1 MKQHSRMDTQF
12 SSQLGSGSPRR
23 SKYVVSMKHTNELL
37 ARFAFVGTPILL
49 GLLLSNTVGAEPQA
63 QLQTRTSLVSNAPPS
78 WILDQD
84 GDGLD
89 NALEFG
95 QQTAA
100 DRVDSDNDG
109 WNDAE
114 ELARGTLATA
124 ASSQPT
130 LSVSSVGARAYM
142 RGGRLHTAF
151 AVYLR
156 DGSLANARLDI
167 GIYANNRIIPLAPA
181 SYSQRMS
188 VLTVPTHTAGALV
201 TIVDVVLPN
210 APLLINGKMSIYGTL
225 KIGNEFVSATSTNLV
240 MRDGAPC
247 ELIQPSQMAPNAG
260 QQLGPGLLY
269 RPLGGTQVPI
279 QWTSGEICFQHL
291 QAVGSHGA
299 VVTQEVTAAACITG
313 WDGYC
318 DGASCS
324 SSVGTTVDLVD
335 PAALIGG

>member
-1 MKQHSRMDTQF
+1 MKQHSSMDTHF
-12 SSQLGSGSPRR
+12 SSQHGPGTAKRND
-23 SKYVVSMKHTNELL
+23 YVVSVRHTHELF
-37 ARFAFVGTPILL
+37 ARFASVGTPVLL
-49 GLLLSNTVGAEPQA
+49 GLLLANTVGAGPQSQFQA
-63 QLQTRTSLVSNAPPS
+63 RASLANSAPQS

-89 NALEFG
+89 DALELG

-100 DRVDSDNDG
+100 DRVDSDGDG

-124 ASSQPT
+124 ASSQPA
-130 LSVSSVGARAYM
+130 LNLSSVGARAYM

-156 DGSLANARLDI
+156 DGSLANTRLDI
-167 GIYANNRIIPLAPA
+167 GIYANNRMIPLAPA
-181 SYSQRMS
+181 SYSRRSS
-188 VLTVPTHTAGALV
+188 VITVPTHTAGALV

-210 APLLINGKMSIYGTL
+210 APLLMNGSMSIYGTL
-225 KIGNEFVSATSTNLV
+225 KIGNEFVSATAINLV
-240 MRDGAPC
+240 LRDGTPS
-247 ELIQPSQMAPNAG
+247 ELIQPSQIAPGAE

-269 RPLGGTQVPI
+269 RPLGGTQVPT
-279 QWTSGEICFQHL
+279 QWSSGEICFQHL

-299 VVTQEVTAAACITG
+299 VVTQEVTTAACITG

-324 SSVGTTVDLVD
+324 TSVGTTVDLVD